1 MSNNPPVISVRD
13 LVVGFGEATVLNH
26 ASIDVF
32 EGEILG
38 FVGGSGAGKSVLM
51 RAIIGLLPKRHG
63 TVEVFGSDLAALN
76 GRQRRAIEQR
86 WGVLFQQGALF
97 SSLTALQ
104 NVQFPMREYLRLS
117 PRLMDEIALAKLEM
131 VGLRADVR
139 GKYPAEL
146 SGGMIK
152 RVALARALA
161 LDPDIVFLDEPT
173 SGLDPIGAA
182 EFDELI
188 RTLQQTLGLS
198 VFMVTH
204 DLDSLHAVCDRIAV
218 LSEGRVIATGPI
230 EAMLASEHPWLRSY
244 FGGKRGRQVQQPA
257 DQNQPSLRSRA
268 RLNARER
275 TMETKA
281 SYIVTGAFTLA
292 VIAGVFGFLYWVQN
306 GAGGGSERST
316 YRVVFAGSVSGLR
329 PGAAVLFD
337 GMRVGEVTKLAL
349 DPHDPRRVEA
359 LIALDRATPVR
370 ADTKVALA
378 FQGLTGLADVSL
390 AGGAPDAAPVV
401 AGAGGLPTI
410 YADANAGAD
419 LTQAART
426 MLGRIDGMIVENEEA
441 MRASM
446 RNVETVTA
454 TLAKNSQ
461 RLEAVMAGLETLTGS
476 GDKKGDIGEAAASI
490 RKLADNLDKRT
501 DEISTGLVRF
511 SNSGLKEYEAF
522 AVEGRRTLVELHK
535 AIKNINDHPSQLIFG
550 R

>member
-1 MSNNPPVISVRD
+1 
-13 LVVGFGEATVLNH
+13 
-26 ASIDVF
+26 
-32 EGEILG
+32 
-38 FVGGSGAGKSVLM
+38 
-51 RAIIGLLPKRHG
+51 
-63 TVEVFGSDLAALN
+63 
-76 GRQRRAIEQR
+76 
-86 WGVLFQQGALF
+86 
-97 SSLTALQ
+97 
-104 NVQFPMREYLRLS
+104 
-117 PRLMDEIALAKLEM
+117 
-131 VGLRADVR
+131 
-139 GKYPAEL
+139 
-146 SGGMIK
+146 
-152 RVALARALA
+152 
-161 LDPDIVFLDEPT
+161 
-173 SGLDPIGAA
+173 
-182 EFDELI
+182 
-188 RTLQQTLGLS
+188 
-198 VFMVTH
+198 
-204 DLDSLHAVCDRIAV
+204 
-218 LSEGRVIATGPI
+218 
-230 EAMLASEHPWLRSY
+230 
-244 FGGKRGRQVQQPA
+244 
-257 DQNQPSLRSRA
+257 
-268 RLNARER
+268 
-275 TMETKA
+275 METKA

-306 GAGGGSERST
+306 GAGGGGERSV

-349 DPHDPRRVEA
+349 D
-359 LIALDRATPVR
+359 RATPVR

-378 FQGLTGLADVSL
+378 FQGLTGLVDVSL
-390 AGGAPDAAPVV
+390 VGGAPDAAPVV

-522 AVEGRRTLVELHK
+522 AVEGRKTLVELHK